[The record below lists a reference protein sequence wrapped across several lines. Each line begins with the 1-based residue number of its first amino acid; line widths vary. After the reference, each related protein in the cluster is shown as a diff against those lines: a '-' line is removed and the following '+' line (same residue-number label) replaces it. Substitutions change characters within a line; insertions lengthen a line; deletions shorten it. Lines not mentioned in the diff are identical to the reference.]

1 MRDLLIIIIFLAV
14 GAMALKRPWIG
25 VMLWTWISLM
35 NPHRYAYG
43 FSYFMPIAM
52 LSVLVTLIGFFNTND
67 RQSPFK
73 GAPVVI
79 LLFLFIWITI
89 SWKLGIDPS
98 LDYALWDKVMKI
110 YFMIFI
116 TLALLNNRYQI
127 LAFVWVCA
135 FSLALLGA
143 KGGLFTIMTGGDH
156 RVWGP
161 PGSFIGGNNEFAL
174 ALIMIVPLL
183 YFLKLQTK
191 SKWLGY
197 GLLFTMLLCTAAALG
212 SQSRGALV
220 ALIAMGSMFWWR
232 SPKKGQIGILILV
245 VGLAMIPMMPESW
258 FDRMQTIET
267 YEEDASAMGR
277 INAWVVGFEV
287 AKHRFFGAGM
297 GYLYPELF
305 AAYAPYDNNP
315 VVAHSIYFQMLGNH
329 GFVGLGL
336 FLLLYFFTYR
346 TAGWLRKEGAKIP
359 EAKWT
364 ADLGAMVQVGL
375 VGYATGGAF
384 LSLNY
389 FDLPLSMMVMVV
401 VARKWVETKGWETDP
416 KMTFLEYVGF
426 KRKDGKPV
434 QRTSGKAMRQNR
446 QPPPR
451 R

>member
-1 MRDLLIIIIFLAV
+1 MRDLLIVTIVLAF

-43 FSYFMPIAM
+43 FSFSMPIAM
-52 LSVLVTLIGFFNTND
+52 LTALVTLIGFFNTND

-73 GAPVVI
+73 GAPVTI
-79 LLFLFIWITI
+79 FLLLFIWITI
-89 SWKLGIDPS
+89 SWSLGMNPGS
-98 LDYALWDKVMKI
+98 DYALWDKVMKI

-127 LAFVWVCA
+127 HAFVWVCA
-135 FSLALLGA
+135 LSLALLGA
-143 KGGLFTIMTGGDH
+143 KGGLFTILTGGGY

-161 PGSFIGGNNEFAL
+161 PGSFIAGNNEFAL
-174 ALIMIVPLL
+174 ALIMTVPLL
-183 YFLKLQTK
+183 YFLKLQTQN
-191 SKWLGY
+191 KWLGF
-197 GLLFTMLLCTAAALG
+197 GLLLTILLCMAAALG

-220 ALIAMGSMFWWR
+220 ALIAMGTMFWWR
-232 SPKKGQIGILILV
+232 SSKKGQISILILV
-245 VGLAMIPMMPESW
+245 VGLVMVPMMPESW
-258 FDRMQTIET
+258 FDRMQTIQT
-267 YEEDASAMGR
+267 YEEDRSAMGR
-277 INAWVVGFEV
+277 INAWVVGLEV

-305 AAYAPYDNNP
+305 AAYAPYDSNH
-315 VVAHSIYFQMLGNH
+315 VAAHSIYFQMLGNH

-336 FLLLYFFTYR
+336 FLLLYFATYR
-346 TAGWLRKEGAKIP
+346 TAGWLRKEGAKIL

-389 FDLPLSMMVMVV
+389 FDLPLNMMVMVV

-416 KMTFLEYVGF
+416 KVTFLEYAGF
-426 KRKDGKPV
+426 KRKDEKPV
-434 QRTSGKAMRQNR
+434 RRTSNKVIRQNR